1 MSGVSSIVLPR
12 RTTSLEKEAPDAKL
26 CGDVRDVVSRWRA
39 SKDEDIVSDPRYHL
53 QLLNALRA
61 LCRGH
66 LSRGEIVEAEGVLRE
81 LKREMDKSPDRE
93 ALTLTDFLLLSA
105 WVAVA
110 NGKRDVAAATL
121 EATKY
126 LLKSMHDPLLE
137 WLQNVIVREWEEI
150 SRATGH

>member
-1 MSGVSSIVLPR
+1 M
-12 RTTSLEKEAPDAKL
+12 EKEAPDAKL
-26 CGDVRDVVSRWRA
+26 CADLREVIARWRVC
-39 SKDEDIVSDPRYHL
+39 KDGEIVSDPRYHL

-66 LSRGEIVEAEGVLRE
+66 LSRGKIAEAEGVLRE
-81 LKREMDKSPDRE
+81 LKREMEKSPDRE
-93 ALTLTDFLLLSA
+93 ALALTDFLLLSA

-110 NGKRDVAAATL
+110 NGKREGAAATL

-137 WLQNVIVREWEEI
+137 WLQDVTVRKWEEMN
-150 SRATGH
+150 RGTGN